1 MDKGRCTLE
10 SSFARVV
17 TVVGVQTAWGLQRRG
32 RRGWVLLGCPRQ
44 GSSQWLPLDGLRRPP
59 VRWSWLPSTALP
71 EGRATCP
78 PATSSAFCLR
88 PVSGQPTVTASDFR
102 WEATLVMLC
111 FESFQMYW
119 VTFQFSKGLMGDFLW
134 LVKGAIIFLPPSELH
149 VSDNCNVCSISG
161 KQCPIAYIDFN

>member
-1 MDKGRCTLE
+1 MYFRIVFRGGGH
-10 SSFARVV
+10 SGWS
-17 TVVGVQTAWGLQRRG
+17 QTAGGFQQRG
-32 RRGWVLLGCPRQ
+32 RRGWVLLGCRGQ

-102 WEATLVMLC
+102 WEATSVMSC

-134 LVKGAIIFLPPSELH
+134 LVKGAINFFATLRIACIRQL
-149 VSDNCNVCSISG
+149 
-161 KQCPIAYIDFN
+161 QCM